1 MKCVWYA
8 YDEGLLLMQDGC
20 MMSAC
25 GWSGRTHDFYI
36 RMMHINMRLD
46 VTCTRQVACFLNVET
61 GI

>member
-25 GWSGRTHDFYI
+25 GCPGPRHDFYI
-36 RMMHINMRLD
+36 RMMHINMIGCDLHPSSSM
-46 VTCTRQVACFLNVET
+46 FLNVET